1 MVVINDIFQYSAIS
15 ELSNW
20 LKGVAITIFTCI
32 VSILFVMLYLILTY
46 GDSIRISY
54 GY

>member
-20 LKGVAITIFTCI
+20 FKGVAITIFISI
-32 VSILFVMLYLILTY
+32 VTILFIMLYWILKY
-46 GDSIRISY
+46 GDSMRISF

>member
-1 MVVINDIFQYSAIS
+1 MVVINDIFKYSAIS
-15 ELSNW
+15 ELSYW
-20 LKGVAITIFTCI
+20 FKGLALAIFTCI
-32 VSILFVMLYLILTY
+32 VSILFIMLFWILIY

>member
-20 LKGVAITIFTCI
+20 FKGLAITIFTCI
-32 VSILFVMLYLILTY
+32 VSILFIMLYWIFAY
-46 GDSIRISY
+46 GDSVRISY

>member
-1 MVVINDIFQYSAIS
+1 MVVINDIFKYSAIS
-15 ELSNW
+15 ELSNG
-20 LKGVAITIFTCI
+20 LKGLVITIFTCI
-32 VSILFVMLYLILTY
+32 VSILFVMLYWILVY

>member
-1 MVVINDIFQYSAIS
+1 MVLINDIFKYSAIS

-20 LKGVAITIFTCI
+20 FKGLAITIFSCI
-32 VSILFVMLYLILTY
+32 VSILFIMLYCILAY
-46 GDSIRISY
+46 GDNMRISF

>member
-15 ELSNW
+15 ELSK
-20 LKGVAITIFTCI
+20 LFKGLAITIFTCI
-32 VSILFVMLYLILTY
+32 VSILFVMLYWIFAY
-46 GDSIRISY
+46 GDSARISY